1 MPSSAALVPILARME
16 TMTKDTPHQNDP
28 SRDELFSRYESGVW
42 TYFLAMVGFALFAIV
57 VWIALVV
64 L

>member
-1 MPSSAALVPILARME
+1 
-16 TMTKDTPHQNDP
+16 MTTDKRDQNDP
-28 SRDELFSRYESGVW
+28 ARDELLSRYERGVW
-42 TYFLAMVGFALFAIV
+42 TYFLAMVGFALFVIV

>member
-1 MPSSAALVPILARME
+1 
-16 TMTKDTPHQNDP
+16 MTKDTRHQNDP
-28 SRDELFSRYESGVW
+28 SRDALLSRYERGVW
-42 TYFLAMVGFALFAIV
+42 TYFLAMVGFALFVII